1 MNIHADEREKTPGVF
16 FFNGL
21 LPRTVRT
28 GQRFPGASFEMLAM
42 PPELARRPSSASREK
57 RRRRFPAEGSQTTF
71 FEQCTRCRVLFRERL
86 PALFFHLA
94 AGRPAGGKTGRALA
108 ERRGVPRVSSFPTA
122 GHQDGAAES
131 GSKQLVPD
139 RAGLRAGR
147 TTSPPKSGAETI
159 GYGPGIPAR
168 PPSLASSAA
177 GRERRQSRGPLFR
190 TLRNKSV
197 IGSRRAA

>member
-1 MNIHADEREKTPGVF
+1 MGSSHVRFEQGRDFQALHPRCWQCRPNWRGGRRAHRVKNDGDVFRPREV
-16 FFNGL
+16 
-21 LPRTVRT
+21 
-28 GQRFPGASFEMLAM
+28 
-42 PPELARRPSSASREK
+42 RRPFSNNALGVG
-57 RRRRFPAEGSQTTF
+57 FY
-71 FEQCTRCRVLFRERL
+71 FESVCPPCFSTWR
-86 PALFFHLA
+86 P